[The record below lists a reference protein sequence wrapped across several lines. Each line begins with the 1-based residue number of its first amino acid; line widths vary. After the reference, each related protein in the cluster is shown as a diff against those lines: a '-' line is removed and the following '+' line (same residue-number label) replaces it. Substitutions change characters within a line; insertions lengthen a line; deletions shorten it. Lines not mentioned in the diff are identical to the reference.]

1 MNRLSLLTGVL
12 ACLMVLLAA
21 LGAVCG
27 AVDQI
32 ATDAQFYSG
41 MSRAAVAKHL
51 NVENDPQADEKVTE
65 YIGMD
70 NAAQTAF
77 AGEMAAFMRGEA
89 ERQPDILSAD
99 EQQHMRDVRGL
110 TQRAAQLSKTLM
122 TFAAVLAVVI
132 AWTGAKLKRRLLPEA
147 IGGLSALTLLAVLA
161 YGVISRMNA
170 GGFADMF
177 VKMHEMLFTNDLWLM
192 DPQTDIL
199 IRMMP
204 QPLFEQALVHGA
216 GLALRLFVIVC
227 VMLLAVQFIVGRMI
241 RTHVTREDK

>member
-1 MNRLSLLTGVL
+1 MKNLSWITGIL

-32 ATDAQFYSG
+32 ATDAQFYG
-41 MSRAAVAKHL
+41 DMSRAAVACYL

-89 ERQPDILSAD
+89 ERQPDSLSAD

-110 TQRAAQLSKTLM
+110 TRAAGQMSKTCM
-122 TFAAVLAVVI
+122 TLAAVLAVVI
-132 AWTGAKLKRRLLPEA
+132 AWMGAKLKRVLPRV
-147 IGGLSALTLLAVLA
+147 IGALAAVTLIAVCA
-161 YGVISRMNA
+161 AGVIYAVSA
-170 GGFADMF
+170 GQFEALF
-177 VKMHEMLFTNDLWLM
+177 VRMHEMLFTNDLWLM
-192 DPQTDIL
+192 DPATDIL

-204 QPLFEQALVHGA
+204 QTLFEQALQ
-216 GLALRLFVIVC
+216 ALTKQALVMFAVVWI
-227 VMLLAVQFIVGRMI
+227 MLLAVMASVERMI
-241 RTHVTREDK
+241 RRNVLKD